1 MTAAVYEPRGRR
13 VVWAH
18 IMKKLRVAVVFGGRS
33 AEHEISLLSARNV
46 ISSLDPAKYEAI
58 LVGIDRRGRWLMSA
72 ASLTGDSRTGGPA
85 MLLGG
90 ENADTVRLDTNSREV
105 SLVSTGPT
113 SELLLRDGG
122 TVGRIDV
129 LFPVLHGPYGE
140 DGTIQGLAKL
150 ANLPCVG
157 AGVLGSA
164 VGMDKDVTKRLL
176 RDAGIPIAP
185 FRTIPGRQRGSVHY
199 DDLAATLGPR
209 LFVKPANLGSS
220 VGISRVTDAP
230 SFRTA
235 IDLAFRYDSKV
246 IVEAEVSGR
255 EIECSVLGNE
265 DPIASVPG
273 EIVPSG
279 GFYSY
284 QAKYLDENG
293 AELRIPAD
301 LTEAERQT
309 VQKTAVLSFVTL
321 CCEGMA
327 RVDGF
332 LSEDGTFVV
341 NEINTIP
348 GFTRISMY
356 PKLFEASGM
365 GPSEMTDRLI
375 ELALERHERERG
387 LSLSP
392 LAE

>member
-1 MTAAVYEPRGRR
+1 
-13 VVWAH
+13 
-18 IMKKLRVAVVFGGRS
+18 MKKLRVAVVFGGRS

-46 ISSLDPAKYEAI
+46 VSALDPAKYEPI
-58 LVGIDRRGRWLMSA
+58 LIGIDRQGRWLMSE
-72 ASLTGDSRTGGPA
+72 ASLTGGSLK
-85 MLLGG
+85 LLGG
-90 ENADTVRLDTNSREV
+90 ESADTVRLDTDSREV
-105 SLVSTGPT
+105 ALVSTGPT
-113 SELLLRDGG
+113 SELLRRDG
-122 TVGRIDV
+122 TTIGRIDV

-150 ANLPCVG
+150 ADIPCVG

-164 VGMDKDVTKRLL
+164 VGMDKDVMKRLL
-176 RDAGIPIAP
+176 RDARIPIAP
-185 FRTIPGRQRGSVHY
+185 FRTILRRDRAGVSYAGVTADLGS
-199 DDLAATLGPR
+199 R

-220 VGISRVTDAP
+220 VGISRANDDA
-230 SFRTA
+230 SFQSA

-246 IVEAEVSGR
+246 IVETEVTGR

-273 EIVPSG
+273 EIIPSD

-284 QAKYLDENG
+284 EAKYLDENG
-293 AELRIPAD
+293 AELRIPAE
-301 LTEAERQT
+301 LTETEQQT
-309 VQKTAVLSFVTL
+309 VQTTAIDAFVTL

-332 LSEDGTFVV
+332 LTEDGRFIV

-356 PKLFEASGM
+356 PKLFEASGI
-365 GPSEMTDRLI
+365 GPSELIDRLI
-375 ELALERHERERG
+375 SLALERHERESS

-392 LAE
+392 LDD

>member
-1 MTAAVYEPRGRR
+1 MRLPTQCGR
-13 VVWAH
+13 VVCAH
-18 IMKKLRVAVVFGGRS
+18 IMEKLRVAVVFGGRS

-46 ISSLDPAKYEAI
+46 VSALDTARYEPI
-58 LVGIDRRGRWLMSA
+58 LIGIDRQGRWLMSE
-72 ASLTGDSRTGGPA
+72 ASLTEGSPTEGPVK
-85 MLLGG
+85 LLRG
-90 ENADTVRLDTNSREV
+90 ERADTVRLDNGSREV
-105 SLVSTGPT
+105 ALVSTGPT
-113 SELLLRDGG
+113 SELLSRDGG
-122 TVGRIDV
+122 TMGRIDV

-150 ANLPCVG
+150 ANIPCVG

-164 VGMDKDVTKRLL
+164 VGMDKDVMKRLL

-185 FRTIPGRQRGSVHY
+185 FRTIRLR
-199 DDLAATLGPR
+199 DRAAINHTVVAADLGPK

-220 VGISRVTDAP
+220 VGISRANDEP
-230 SFRTA
+230 SFQIA
-235 IDLAFRYDSKV
+235 IDLAFKYDLKV
-246 IVEAEVSGR
+246 IVETEISGR

-273 EIVPSG
+273 EVIPSD

-284 QAKYLDENG
+284 EAKYLNENG

-301 LTEAERQT
+301 LTEAQRRT
-309 VQKTAVLSFVTL
+309 VQTTAIDAFVTL

-332 LSEDGTFVV
+332 LTDDGRFIV

-356 PKLFEASGM
+356 PKLFEASGI
-365 GPSEMTDRLI
+365 GSSELIDRLI
-375 ELALERHERERG
+375 SLALERHARESS

-392 LAE
+392 LDG